1 MGGLILRNISAR
13 PFRTVGLITV
23 VAILSFSLVAGSLLV
38 LSLENGADN
47 VEERLGADIMLVPR
61 GSGYEAEAVL
71 IKGEPT
77 AFYMDRSVVDGLDGI
92 KGISEVATQF
102 YLATVSD
109 SDCCDFPVQV
119 IAFDPDSDFTVMP
132 WIEESKSGGIGPG
145 ELVVGS
151 NIDIT
156 EGGKVKIFG
165 AEYQV
170 AAKLSR
176 SGTGLD
182 TSLYMTQE
190 TMKVIA
196 KDASQRGYLL
206 TAADGID
213 TRISVVLIRAEPGYD
228 PNAIAEDINFSGLNV
243 DVIKSDAVVAGL
255 TQQMGHLV
263 GYIKV
268 FEVMLWILAVVVLGV
283 LFSVSIN
290 ERKKEFA
297 IFRMMGATRIKL
309 LSLVFAESS
318 VISIAG
324 ALIGVLMA
332 LLFVIPFSNSIGS
345 SLGLPYLVPPLSS
358 ILFLVL
364 LSVSVSFA
372 IGPLTAMWSARRIGR
387 SEAHSA
393 FMEGN

>member
-196 KDASQRGYLL
+196 KDASQR
-206 TAADGID
+206 
-213 TRISVVLIRAEPGYD
+213 
-228 PNAIAEDINFSGLNV
+228 
-243 DVIKSDAVVAGL
+243 
-255 TQQMGHLV
+255 
-263 GYIKV
+263 
-268 FEVMLWILAVVVLGV
+268 
-283 LFSVSIN
+283 
-290 ERKKEFA
+290 
-297 IFRMMGATRIKL
+297 
-309 LSLVFAESS
+309 
-318 VISIAG
+318 
-324 ALIGVLMA
+324 
-332 LLFVIPFSNSIGS
+332 
-345 SLGLPYLVPPLSS
+345 
-358 ILFLVL
+358 
-364 LSVSVSFA
+364 
-372 IGPLTAMWSARRIGR
+372 
-387 SEAHSA
+387 
-393 FMEGN
+393 